1 MTSPISGFIDLL
13 VIMNEINEINESNF
27 GCGSRKD
34 VNGIG
39 RGSESEG
46 YLKGEGLT
54 WVICSHMVII
64 SPSAHSCGPSRNG

>member
-1 MTSPISGFIDLL
+1 MRPLTVFFSRFAAKTVRRVP
-13 VIMNEINEINESNF
+13 NF

-64 SPSAHSCGPSRNG
+64 SPSAHS

>member
-1 MTSPISGFIDLL
+1 MRPLTVFFLRFAAKTVRRVGY
-13 VIMNEINEINESNF
+13 F

-46 YLKGEGLT
+46 YLKGKG
-54 WVICSHMVII
+54 
-64 SPSAHSCGPSRNG
+64 SRG